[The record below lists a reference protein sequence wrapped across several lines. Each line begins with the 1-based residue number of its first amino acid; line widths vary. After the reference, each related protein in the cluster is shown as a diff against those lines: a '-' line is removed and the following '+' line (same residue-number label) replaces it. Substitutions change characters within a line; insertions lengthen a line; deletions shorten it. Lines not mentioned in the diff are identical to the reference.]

1 MVAIAPR
8 QHHHASGRLRV
19 LSASLSIAR
28 AGSEAFQ
35 AVHQSNHVR
44 LDAVNCD
51 PDAIDVYIHRPTGAI

>member
-1 MVAIAPR
+1 MHQAVYV
-8 QHHHASGRLRV
+8 RLRV
-19 LSASLSIAR
+19 LSVSLSIAR

-35 AVHQSNHVR
+35 AVHQSNRLR